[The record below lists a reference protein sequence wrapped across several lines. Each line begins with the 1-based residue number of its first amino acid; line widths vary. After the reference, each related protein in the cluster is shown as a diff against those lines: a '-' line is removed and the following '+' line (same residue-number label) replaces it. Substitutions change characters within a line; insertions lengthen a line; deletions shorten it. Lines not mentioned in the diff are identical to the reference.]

1 VTFQPGLWLLTSF
14 SSTQATRLEGLN
26 PQAADNLPYH
36 ILHIK
41 KQKALSPKQDPASLN
56 DDIGGLA
63 QLLNFGRKMVETVS
77 QLTAK
82 AWGLCLLTSDGGY
95 LRCNIHRCEKSAS
108 RRRLHDNVESFC
120 SKVKNHRI

>member
-1 VTFQPGLWLLTSF
+1 MTFQPGVWLLTSF

-82 AWGLCLLTSDGGY
+82 AWGLC
-95 LRCNIHRCEKSAS
+95 
-108 RRRLHDNVESFC
+108 
-120 SKVKNHRI
+120 

>member
-1 VTFQPGLWLLTSF
+1 MVYIYLNCLFKASTCNSSKPQRKPEQKIRDFSARTVAADFILVNGSHTF
-14 SSTQATRLEGLN
+14 EGLN

-63 QLLNFGRKMVETVS
+63 ALNFGEKR
-77 QLTAK
+77 
-82 AWGLCLLTSDGGY
+82 GG
-95 LRCNIHRCEKSAS
+95 SAS
-108 RRRLHDNVESFC
+108 
-120 SKVKNHRI
+120 